1 MLKPQDSPT
10 RETITLDGLFRFK
23 VDFDRVGLTENWQ
36 NAPLDTDLEIAV
48 PASFNDFFADEKI
61 RNHVGYVWYQRD
73 VQVPRGWTD
82 DRISIRLD
90 SATRTFE

>member
-23 VDFDRVGLTENWQ
+23 VDFDRVGLAENWQ
-36 NAPLDTDLEIAV
+36 NAPQDTDLEIAV
-48 PASFNDFFADEKI
+48 PASFNDLADEKI
-61 RNHVGYVWYQRD
+61 RNHAGCVWYQRD

-82 DRISIRLD
+82 DRINIRLD